1 MDLTIVV
8 PTLGRPEL
16 LVRLIR
22 YYDSLGFKGKIV
34 IGDGSTLADY
44 ERANQALR
52 PYADRVHIQHL
63 HLPGSSVSDAVH
75 MANAHIDTK
84 YACLVGDDDFI
95 VPKTAEACIRFL
107 EAHADYVAAHGLG
120 VLIGG
125 PDGKSNVVE
134 HAHFYPQT
142 IREEASAIERLSAHL
157 NNYSV
162 SLFSVHKIDTWR
174 RMFSAATDASEGT
187 RCEDKTFSAELLPC
201 CLSVSLG
208 KIGQVEGLYLVRQV
222 HSKRYIL
229 PSWFCW
235 LSGERWQPS
244 FIHFR
249 SQIGKAITDLDS
261 LPVSDAFLVVD
272 SAFSGYLKRYISRR
286 EQANKVG
293 GLKSAIAKLPFARNI
308 FRRIRALSPAANSA
322 GSISFAGL
330 KRASSPFCHDFQ
342 AVLDVIRQETSSGR

>member
-1 MDLTIVV
+1 
-8 PTLGRPEL
+8 
-16 LVRLIR
+16 
-22 YYDSLGFKGKIV
+22 V

-44 ERANQALR
+44 ERANQALQ
-52 PYADRVHIQHL
+52 PYADRVRIRHL

-75 MANAHIDTK
+75 AANAHIDSK

-142 IREEASAIERLSAHL
+142 IREEASAKERLSAHL
-157 NNYSV
+157 NSYSV
-162 SLFSVHKIDTWR
+162 SLFSVHKVDTWR
-174 RMFSAATDASEGT
+174 RMFNTTTDASEGT

-222 HSKRYIL
+222 HGKRYIL

-235 LSGERWQPS
+235 LSGEKWQPS
-244 FIHFR
+244 LFHFR
-249 SQIGKAITDLDS
+249 TQLGKTITDLDG
-261 LPVSDAFLVVD
+261 LPIADALLAVD
-272 SAFSGYLKRYISRR
+272 SAFSAYLKRHVSR
-286 EQANKVG
+286 QVKSNVG
-293 GLKSAIAKLPFARNI
+293 GLKNAIAKLPFARSVW
-308 FRRIRALSPAANSA
+308 RRVRALAPASNSA
-322 GSISFAGL
+322 RSISFAGL
-330 KRASSPFCHDFQ
+330 KRPSSPFCHDFR
-342 AVLDVIRQETSSGR
+342 AVLEAICQDTTSGS